1 MILLLLKKKNK
12 KRFQEE
18 IKKQVFVANF
28 PNALRSQHPFNTSVH
43 SLFQNSTY
51 VQIREYLVIMN
62 HLPRSSLSTGKCE
75 HMTLSVEHANTQKDE
90 WILQVFIDKPYCIIF
105 YKVNMKENPERKC

>member
-1 MILLLLKKKNK
+1 MILYLLKKE

-43 SLFQNSTY
+43 SPFQILTY
-51 VQIREYLVIMN
+51 VQIREYLAIMN
-62 HLPRSSLSTGKCE
+62 HLPLSSLSTGKCE
-75 HMTLSVEHANTQKDE
+75 HMTLSMQIHKKMNE
-90 WILQVFIDKPYCIIF
+90 F
-105 YKVNMKENPERKC
+105 YRYS